1 MRFEFIAEYREVWPI
16 NLMCRV
22 LDVSES
28 GYYDSIN
35 RTLSARKQRR
45 MELLDRII
53 EIHESSSRCYGSP
66 RIHVDLLEQG
76 EIININTVA
85 SIMREHGIKAKTSKK
100 WVPTTTDSDHDYVI
114 APNILNRDFTATR
127 PDEKWVSDI
136 TYLWTSQG
144 WVYLA
149 AVMDLFSR
157 RIVGWAIADNMQ
169 AELVCKAIQMAIE
182 SRQPTEPLLYHSD
195 RGIQYVSEDFQEYM
209 KPANITCSM
218 SRKGNCWD
226 NAPIESFWSTLKR
239 ELGSQWL
246 NKSSVRPAVFEYIE
260 IFYNR
265 QRLHST
271 LNYVSPAAF
280 EKEYQ
285 AA

>member
-1 MRFEFIAEYREVWPI
+1 
-16 NLMCRV
+16 
-22 LDVSES
+22 
-28 GYYDSIN
+28 
-35 RTLSARKQRR
+35 
-45 MELLDRII
+45 
-53 EIHESSSRCYGSP
+53 
-66 RIHVDLLEQG
+66 
-76 EIININTVA
+76 
-85 SIMREHGIKAKTSKK
+85 
-100 WVPTTTDSDHDYVI
+100 
-114 APNILNRDFTATR
+114 
-127 PDEKWVSDI
+127 
-136 TYLWTSQG
+136 
-144 WVYLA
+144 
-149 AVMDLFSR
+149 MDLFSR